1 MMPHPERAC
10 SEALGNIDG
19 KAILRTLFIDA
30 SQKSVH
36 RQAESVNF

>member
-19 KAILRTLFIDA
+19 KTILRTLFIDA
-30 SQKSVH
+30 KTPSAH
-36 RQAESVNF
+36 RKAESVNF